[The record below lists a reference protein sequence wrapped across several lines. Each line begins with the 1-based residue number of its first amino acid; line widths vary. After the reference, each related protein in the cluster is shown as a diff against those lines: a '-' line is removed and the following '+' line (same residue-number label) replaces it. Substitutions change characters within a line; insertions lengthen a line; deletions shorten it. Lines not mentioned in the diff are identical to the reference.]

1 MIWLYLSVFIISCF
15 ALSWLGSMLMNSLI
29 KIAKFLKW
37 REFIVAFFVMAFAAS
52 IPNLFVDIN
61 AVLHNLPQLAFGDIV
76 GGNMVNLSL
85 LLALAVL
92 LTRGNLLTDSRMV
105 QTSALFT
112 TAIALLPL
120 LLISDGNLSRGD
132 GLVLIFAFLFYTF
145 WIFSKEDRF
154 KKVYGDKEKKPIAG
168 IFDFL
173 KSLLKIVFLLGML
186 LLASEGIV
194 KSAQFFSIS
203 FNIPL
208 SIIGIL
214 IVGLGNCFPEI
225 YFTFISAKKNQN
237 WMILGG
243 IMGSVIVCAT
253 LVLGIVALISPFE
266 IKDFSPF
273 VTARI
278 FTVIAAF
285 FFLLVVRTGRKI
297 TKIEGLFLLFLYIV
311 FLITEIF
318 FR

>member
-1 MIWLYLSVFIISCF
+1 MIWLYLLIFIASCL
-15 ALSWLGSMLMNSLI
+15 ALPWLGSILVDSLI

-37 REFIVAFFVMAFAAS
+37 REFIVAFFVMAFATS
-52 IPNLFVDIN
+52 IPNLFVDIS
-61 AVLHNLPQLAFGDIV
+61 AVLHGLPQLAFGDIL
-76 GGNMVNLSL
+76 GGNMVDLSL
-85 LLALAVL
+85 VLALAVF
-92 LTRGNLLTDSRMV
+92 LTHGNLSTGSRMV

-112 TAIALLPL
+112 TAIVLLPL

-154 KKVYGDKEKKPIAG
+154 KKIYDNKERKSIAG
-168 IFDFL
+168 VIDFF

-186 LLASEGIV
+186 LLASEGII

-214 IVGLGNCFPEI
+214 IVGLANCFPEI
-225 YFTFISAKKNQN
+225 YFIFISAKKNQN
-237 WMILGG
+237 WMILGD

-253 LVLGIVALISPFE
+253 LVLGIVALVSPFE

-273 VTARI
+273 ITARI

-285 FFLLVVRTGRKI
+285 FFLLVVKTGQKI
-297 TKIEGLFLLFLYIV
+297 TKKEGLFLLFLYIA

-318 FR
+318 LR